1 MDQTANEKT
10 DRPCAGETARAEQ
23 LSSTKQK
30 TPPMALT
37 AHCSD
42 VPSGAGAVSTC
53 CGPAG
58 RSKARRFGS
67 AGTLQL
73 GEIANAKKARVF
85 SGALESAATVDT
97 HTASSMEEKKLQLY
111 FNDVFQEPVQ
121 VSGDESSEPIWRDF

>member
-1 MDQTANEKT
+1 MY
-10 DRPCAGETARAEQ
+10 RPVLEQ
-23 LSSTKQK
+23 SA
-30 TPPMALT
+30 PAVGPR
-37 AHCSD
+37 
-42 VPSGAGAVSTC
+42 GAVRP
-53 CGPAG
+53 GGLALPAPC
-58 RSKARRFGS
+58 SS
-67 AGTLQL
+67 